1 MYEKTDLFK
10 VKEKKLP
17 ERTILL
23 KYQKNL
29 ARYIS
34 ENNFRA
40 IQNNYVGR
48 SS

>member
-1 MYEKTDLFK
+1 MYEKTDLFQ
-10 VKEKKLP
+10 VQGTEFA

-34 ENNFRA
+34 ENNF
-40 IQNNYVGR
+40 IGLFKIIM
-48 SS
+48 